1 MNKLLRQVDRD
12 FDGFEAVNLTNC
24 DREPIHIPS
33 LIQPHGLLI
42 ILTEPD
48 LRIAQ
53 VSANSFDILGIVPD
67 DLLDRPLAEFTGEEL
82 IKSIQACI
90 DCNFENPDP
99 LCVDF
104 CVLAFNGLV
113 HRAPTGEVV
122 LELEPWESLRG
133 NDLPRFY
140 RQIKCNLV
148 KVQTAENLATL
159 CDLIVQEVQTLTG
172 FDRVMIYRFNERG
185 DGTIIGEVKQ
195 PDLEPY
201 LGLHYP
207 DSDIPKQARHLYI
220 LNRLRLIPNMN
231 YQPTGLVSFRQS
243 QNSESDLEKA
253 PLDMSYCALRSVSP
267 IHIEYMQNMGVTAS
281 MVISLIH
288 NQKLWGLIVCHHYTP
303 KFVPYEVRTICEF
316 LGQLM
321 STELTNKEANE
332 HQDYKLHLK
341 TLQSQFVE
349 RLHKATGQATGFVEE
364 LDRDH
369 AALLSLTGA
378 QGAII
383 CDGDRLI
390 SIGETPDDDAVKSLL
405 HWLQDRFDNDLFVT
419 DNLSSLYP
427 EMAEYQAIAS
437 GLMAMVISQIQH
449 RYVIWFR
456 PEQLQTVTWAG
467 HLDKTE
473 RVAEDGTV
481 LLVPRQSFEAWKQI
495 VRGKSNPWL
504 PCEVES
510 ASALRQVSVDIALR
524 QAHELTMINASQLV
538 IARQLQRSQEQ
549 ELLIAQIA
557 LYIRQYL
564 SIEDILN
571 AFVQKIRSF
580 LKADRT
586 IVYQFNPN
594 MSGMIVAESV
604 LPPWEGCIHRQFSD
618 EIFPENMGGEYRN
631 GRIFVAPDVREANLS
646 QCHLQML
653 EDLPTR
659 ASLIVPILLPN
670 DPDNSLWGLLCT
682 YQCFEPRIWEDS
694 DIRLLQQLS
703 VQLAIAIQQAELY
716 RDLQTSNAELENR
729 VAERTAELFK
739 RQQEFVALV
748 ENSPNVILRL
758 DRQMRHLYINPIAE
772 LKSGI
777 PAASF
782 VGKTSRELG
791 LPTKNVDMAETVVQK
806 LLATGEKQ
814 IYEIDFPSLSGCEY
828 YQVAAIPEYDHDG
841 EIATVLMVF
850 TDITAKK
857 LNEIAL
863 TEANRRWQS
872 LLDNV
877 RLIVVGLTRE
887 GLVEYVNP
895 FFLESTGYELDEV
908 IGKEW
913 LSCFLPPDEQE
924 AVRLAFSDSAIDS
937 DYFHKY
943 YQNSIVTKTGE
954 ERMIAW
960 NNTLLRNQNDEI
972 IGSISIGEDITEKL
986 KVERVKDEF
995 ISVVSHELRTP
1006 LASIR
1011 GALGLL
1017 ASGVLANKP
1026 EVAKNMLDI
1035 ASIDIER
1042 LVRLVNDILDLERL
1056 ESNNV
1061 NLDRQWCD
1069 TAELCHQAVETMQAI
1084 ATASQIDIL
1093 AEYKSFQI
1101 FADGDRLVQTLVNLL
1116 SNAIKF
1122 SPPQSQVQIRIESLT
1137 EAIVFHVS
1145 DHGRGIPENHLE
1157 NIFERFNQVD
1167 ASDSR
1172 QMGGT
1177 GLGLAICRS
1186 IVQQHGGK
1194 IWVDSKLSEGSTF
1207 SFTIPHYRK

>member
-1 MNKLLRQVDRD
+1 MNKLLQQVDRD
-12 FDGFEAVNLTNC
+12 FDEFEAVNLTNC

-33 LIQPHGLLI
+33 LIQPHGILM

-53 VSANSFDILGIVPD
+53 VSANCLDILGIAPD
-67 DLLDRPLAEFTGEEL
+67 DLCDRPLADFTGEEL
-82 IKSIQACI
+82 ITSIHACL
-90 DCNFENPDP
+90 DCDFENPDP

-104 CVLAFNGLV
+104 CAFSFNGLV
-113 HRAPTGEVV
+113 HRGPTGEIV

-133 NDLPRFY
+133 NDLFRFY
-140 RQIKCNLV
+140 RQIKHNLA
-148 KVQTAENLATL
+148 KIQTAENLATL
-159 CDLIVQEVQTLTG
+159 CDLIVQEVQALSG

-195 PDLEPY
+195 PDLEAY

-207 DSDIPKQARHLYI
+207 DSDIPKQAKHLYL
-220 LNRLRLIPNMN
+220 LNWLRLIPNMN
-231 YQPTGLVSFRQS
+231 YQPTGLVSFEQS

-253 PLDMSYCALRSVSP
+253 PLDMSYCTLRSVSP
-267 IHIEYMQNMGVTAS
+267 MHIEYMQNMGVTAS

-303 KFVPYEVRTICEF
+303 KFVPYEIRTICEF

-332 HQDYKLHLK
+332 HQDYKLYLK

-349 RLHKATGQATGFVEE
+349 RLNKAAEFVEE

-419 DNLSSLYP
+419 DALSSLYP

-437 GLMAMVISQIQH
+437 GLMAMVISKIQH

-456 PEQLQTVTWAG
+456 PEQLETVTWAG
-467 HLDKTE
+467 RLDKTE

-481 LLVPRQSFEAWKQI
+481 LLVPRQSFEAWKEI

-504 PCEVES
+504 LCEVES
-510 ASALRQVSVDIALR
+510 AIALRQVSVDIALR

-538 IARQLQRSQEQ
+538 IANQLKRSQEQ
-549 ELLIAQIA
+549 ELLIAQIG

-564 SIEDILN
+564 DLEEILD
-571 AFVQKIRSF
+571 AIVQKIRIF
-580 LKADRT
+580 LNADRT
-586 IVYQFNPN
+586 IIYKFNPDF
-594 MSGMIVAESV
+594 SGLVVAESV
-604 LPPWEGCIHRQFSD
+604 LHPWQACINQRIDEFCFQGNLGGKYVDGRVFATSD
-618 EIFPENMGGEYRN
+618 IYT
-631 GRIFVAPDVREANLS
+631 ANLTE
-646 QCHLQML
+646 CHLQLM
-653 EDLPTR
+653 EEFQVR
-659 ASLIVPILLPN
+659 ANLVLPILITH
-670 DPDNSLWGLLCT
+670 DKSQTLWGLLIVH
-682 YQCFEPRIWEDS
+682 QCSNPRIWQPSEIS
-694 DIRLLQQLS
+694 LLQQLS

-729 VAERTAELFK
+729 VAERTAELFQ
-739 RQQEFVALV
+739 RQ
-748 ENSPNVILRL
+748 
-758 DRQMRHLYINPIAE
+758 
-772 LKSGI
+772 
-777 PAASF
+777 
-782 VGKTSRELG
+782 
-791 LPTKNVDMAETVVQK
+791 
-806 LLATGEKQ
+806 
-814 IYEIDFPSLSGCEY
+814 
-828 YQVAAIPEYDHDG
+828 
-841 EIATVLMVF
+841 
-850 TDITAKK
+850 
-857 LNEIAL
+857 IAL

-877 RLIVVGLTRE
+877 RLIVVGLDRD
-887 GLVEYVNP
+887 GIVEYANP
-895 FFLESTGYELDEV
+895 FFLESAGYQLEEV

-913 LSCFLPPDEQE
+913 LTCFIPQIEQE
-924 AVRLAFSDSAIDS
+924 EVRRDFADSFLNLDRF
-937 DYFHKY
+937 YQY

-954 ERMIAW
+954 QRIIAW

-986 KVERVKDEF
+986 KVERVKNEF
-995 ISVVSHELRTP
+995 ISIVSHDLRTP

-1061 NLDRQWCD
+1061 NLDRQWCETSD
-1069 TAELCHQAVETMQAI
+1069 LCRQAVETMQAI
-1084 ATASQIDIL
+1084 ASESQIQIINKCS
-1093 AEYKSFQI
+1093 YSQI
-1101 FADGDRLVQTLVNLL
+1101 FADGDRLVQTLVNLI

-1145 DHGRGIPENHLE
+1145 DRGRGIPEKNLE
-1157 NIFERFNQVD
+1157 SIFERFNQVD

-1172 QMGGT
+1172 QKGGT
-1177 GLGLAICRS
+1177 GLGLAICQS

-1194 IWVDSKLSEGSTF
+1194 IWVKSKLSEGSTF
-1207 SFTIPHYRK
+1207 SFSIPHQRK

>member
-1 MNKLLRQVDRD
+1 MNTFLRQVEPDSYE
-12 FDGFEAVNLTNC
+12 FEAINLTNC

-42 ILTEPD
+42 VLTEPD

-53 VSANSFDILGIVPD
+53 VSANSFDILGIAPD

-82 IKSIQACI
+82 IKSIHACL
-90 DCNFENPDP
+90 DCHFENPDP
-99 LCVDF
+99 LRVDF
-104 CVLAFNGLV
+104 YALAFNGLV
-113 HRAPTGEVV
+113 HRAPTGEIV

-140 RQIKCNLV
+140 RQIKHNLA
-148 KVQTAENLATL
+148 KIQTAENLATL
-159 CDLIVQEVQTLTG
+159 CDLIVQQVQTLTG

-207 DSDIPKQARHLYI
+207 DSDIPKQAKHLYL
-220 LNRLRLIPNMN
+220 LNWLRLIPNMN
-231 YQPTGLVSFRQS
+231 YQPTGLVSFEQS
-243 QNSESDLEKA
+243 KNSESYLEKA
-253 PLDMSYCALRSVSP
+253 PLDMSYCTLRSVSP
-267 IHIEYMQNMGVTAS
+267 MHIEYMQNMGVTAS

-349 RLHKATGQATGFVEE
+349 RLNKATGKATGFVEE

-369 AALLSLTGA
+369 DALLSLTGA
-378 QGAII
+378 QGVII

-390 SIGETPDDDAVKSLL
+390 SIGETPDDDVVKSLL
-405 HWLQDRFDNDLFVT
+405 NWLQDRFDLDLFVT
-419 DNLSSLYP
+419 DALSSLYP

-437 GLMAMVISQIQH
+437 GLMAMVISKIQH
-449 RYVIWFR
+449 RYVLWFR

-473 RVAEDGTV
+473 RVTEDGTV
-481 LLVPRQSFEAWKQI
+481 LLVPRQSFEAWKEI
-495 VRGKSNPWL
+495 VRGKSSPWL

-510 ASALRQVSVDIALR
+510 AIALRQVSVDIALR
-524 QAHELTMINASQLV
+524 QAHELSVFNASQL
-538 IARQLQRSQEQ
+538 INANQLKRSQEQ

-557 LYIRQYL
+557 IYIRQYL
-564 SIEDILN
+564 GIEEILN
-571 AFVQKIRSF
+571 AIVEKIRTF

-586 IVYQFNPN
+586 IIYKFNPDF
-594 MSGMIVAESV
+594 SGGVVAESI
-604 LPPWEGCIHRQFSD
+604 LPPWDGCMHRQFSD

-646 QCHLQML
+646 ECHLQML
-653 EDLPTR
+653 EDFPTR

-703 VQLAIAIQQAELY
+703 VQLAIALQQAELY
-716 RDLQTSNAELENR
+716 RDLQINNAELENR

-758 DRQMRHLYINPIAE
+758 DLQMRHLYINPVAE
-772 LKSGI
+772 SISGV
-777 PAASF
+777 PLAAF
-782 VGKTSRELG
+782 LGKTFRELG
-791 LPTKNVDMAETVVQK
+791 FPEKNVDMEETAFK
-806 LLATGEKQ
+806 ELLATGQKQ
-814 IYEIDFPSLSGCEY
+814 QYETEYLSPTGYVY
-828 YQVAAIPEYDHDG
+828 YQVEAIPEYDLDG
-841 EIATVLMVF
+841 KIATVLMVY

-887 GLVEYVNP
+887 GIVEYVNP
-895 FFLESTGYELDEV
+895 FFLESTGYELHEAIGKHWFSHFLSQIEQEKV
-908 IGKEW
+908 IG
-913 LSCFLPPDEQE
+913 D
-924 AVRLAFSDSAIDS
+924 FSDSLLNPDLF
-937 DYFHKY
+937 DKY

-954 ERMIAW
+954 ERIIAW
-960 NNTLLRNQNDEI
+960 NNTILRNQNDEI
-972 IGSISIGEDITEKL
+972 IGTMSIGEDITE
-986 KVERVKDEF
+986 
-995 ISVVSHELRTP
+995 
-1006 LASIR
+1006 
-1011 GALGLL
+1011 
-1017 ASGVLANKP
+1017 
-1026 EVAKNMLDI
+1026 
-1035 ASIDIER
+1035 
-1042 LVRLVNDILDLERL
+1042 
-1056 ESNNV
+1056 
-1061 NLDRQWCD
+1061 
-1069 TAELCHQAVETMQAI
+1069 
-1084 ATASQIDIL
+1084 
-1093 AEYKSFQI
+1093 
-1101 FADGDRLVQTLVNLL
+1101 
-1116 SNAIKF
+1116 
-1122 SPPQSQVQIRIESLT
+1122 
-1137 EAIVFHVS
+1137 
-1145 DHGRGIPENHLE
+1145 
-1157 NIFERFNQVD
+1157 
-1167 ASDSR
+1167 
-1172 QMGGT
+1172 
-1177 GLGLAICRS
+1177 
-1186 IVQQHGGK
+1186 
-1194 IWVDSKLSEGSTF
+1194 
-1207 SFTIPHYRK
+1207 

>member
-1 MNKLLRQVDRD
+1 MNKLLQQVDPD
-12 FDGFEAVNLTNC
+12 FDEFEAVNLTNC

-42 ILTEPD
+42 VLTEPD

-53 VSANSFDILGIVPD
+53 VSANALKVLGVAPD
-67 DLLDRPLAEFTGEEL
+67 DLLDRPLAEFMGEEL
-82 IKSIQACI
+82 IASIQACL

-99 LCVDF
+99 LRDDF
-104 CVLAFNGLV
+104 YALGFNGLV
-113 HRAPTGEVV
+113 HRAPTGEIV

-133 NDLPRFY
+133 NDLFRFY
-140 RQIKCNLV
+140 RQIKHNLA
-148 KVQTAENLATL
+148 KIQTAQNLATL

-172 FDRVMIYRFNERG
+172 FDRVMIYRFNEQG
-185 DGTIIGEVKQ
+185 DGTIIAEVKQ

-207 DSDIPKQARHLYI
+207 DSDIPKQAKHLYT
-220 LNRLRLIPNMN
+220 LNWLRSIPNVN
-231 YQPTGLVSFRQS
+231 YQPTGLVSFGQS
-243 QNSESDLEKA
+243 KDSESYLKKA
-253 PLDMSYCALRSVSP
+253 PLDMSYCTLRSVSP
-267 IHIEYMQNMGVTAS
+267 MHIEYLQNMGVTAS
-281 MVISLIH
+281 MSISLIH

-303 KFVPYEVRTICEF
+303 KFIPYEIRSICEF

-332 HQDYKLHLK
+332 YQDYKLYLK

-349 RLHKATGQATGFVEE
+349 RLNKATEFMEE
-364 LDRDH
+364 LDHDR

-383 CDGDRLI
+383 FDGDRLI
-390 SIGETPDDDAVKSLL
+390 AIGETPDDDAVKSLL
-405 HWLQDRFDNDLFVT
+405 NWLQDRFDNDLFIT
-419 DNLSSLYP
+419 DALSSLYP

-437 GLMAMVISQIQH
+437 GLMAMVISKIQH

-481 LLVPRQSFEAWKQI
+481 LLVPRQSFEAWKEI

-510 ASALRQVSVDIALR
+510 AIALRQVSVDIALH
-524 QAHELTMINASQLV
+524 QTHELAMINANNL
-538 IARQLQRSQEQ
+538 ILARQLQRSQEK
-549 ELLIAQIA
+549 ELLIALIG

-564 SIEDILN
+564 DLEEILD
-571 AFVQKIRSF
+571 AIVQKIRTF
-580 LKADRT
+580 LNADRT
-586 IVYQFNPN
+586 IIYKFNPDF
-594 MSGMIVAESV
+594 SGIVVAESV
-604 LPPWEGCIHRQFSD
+604 LHPWKACLNQRIDEFCFQGNLGGKYEDGRVFATSD
-618 EIFPENMGGEYRN
+618 IYR
-631 GRIFVAPDVREANLS
+631 ANLTE
-646 QCHLQML
+646 CHLQLM
-653 EDLPTR
+653 EQFQVR
-659 ASLIVPILLPN
+659 ANLVLPILITN
-670 DPDNSLWGLLCT
+670 DKTQTLWGLLIVH
-682 YQCFEPRIWEDS
+682 QCSNPRIWQPSEIS
-694 DIRLLQQLS
+694 LLQQLS
-703 VQLAIAIQQAELY
+703 VQLAIAIQQAEFY
-716 RDLQTSNAELENR
+716 RDLQISNAELENR
-729 VAERTAELFK
+729 VTERTAELFK

-758 DRQMRHLYINPIAE
+758 DLQLRHLYINPASE
-772 LKSGI
+772 VKSGVP
-777 PAASF
+777 PAAF
-782 VGKTSRELG
+782 LGKTFRELG
-791 LPTKNVDMAETVVQK
+791 FPQKNVDKAEAVFKEV
-806 LLATGEKQ
+806 LATGEKQ
-814 IYEIDFPSLSGCEY
+814 QYEIDFSSPAGEYGY
-828 YQVAAIPEYDHDG
+828 YQVEAIPEYATDG
-841 EIATVLMVF
+841 EIATVLMVY
-850 TDITAKK
+850 TDITTNK
-857 LNEIAL
+857 LNEIAI

-877 RLIVVGLTRE
+877 RLIVVGLTCE

-895 FFLESTGYELDEV
+895 FFLESTGYALDEV

-913 LSCFLPPDEQE
+913 LSYFLPPSEQE
-924 AVRLAFSDSAIDS
+924 AVRLAFSDAFINPNR
-937 DYFHKY
+937 FHKY

-960 NNTLLRNQNDEI
+960 NNTILRNQDDEI
-972 IGSISIGEDITEKL
+972 IGSMSIGEDITEKL
-986 KVERVKDEF
+986 KLERVKDEF
-995 ISVVSHELRTP
+995 ISIVSHELRTP

-1017 ASGVLANKP
+1017 SSGVLANKP

-1035 ASIDIER
+1035 AAIDIER

-1061 NLDRQWCD
+1061 TLDRQWCD

-1084 ATASQIDIL
+1084 AKESQIKIL
-1093 AEYKSFQI
+1093 AECKSFQI
-1101 FADGDRLVQTLVNLL
+1101 FADSDRLVQTLVNLL

-1122 SPPQSQVQIRIESLT
+1122 SPPQSQVKIQIESLA
-1137 EAIVFHVS
+1137 EEIIFHIS
-1145 DHGRGIPENHLE
+1145 DRGRGIPENHLE
-1157 NIFERFNQVD
+1157 SIFGRFNQVD

-1177 GLGLAICRS
+1177 GLGLAICQS

-1194 IWVDSKLSEGSTF
+1194 IWVESKLSEGSTF
-1207 SFTIPHYRK
+1207 SFTIPHQRK